1 MTPLFS
7 GELQLAGWSETHNGG
22 CKVTFWL
29 QSSDDL
35 EAFRTLTIRKGNTSG
50 QRFMAALVEVGD
62 DELPVQPI
70 DTLPEPVQK
79 AAENVHIG
87 GPLARLAGQWCAD
100 PAFRE
105 WIYVDTEAQ
114 AAEKIRAFCNIES
127 RRLLDHDLEA
137 ATKFKKLFRT
147 PYMAHI
153 KDGAL

>member
-7 GELQLAGWSETHNGG
+7 GELQLAGWSETHNAG

-35 EAFRTLTIRKGNTSG
+35 EAFRTLTIRKGNTAG

-79 AAENVHIG
+79 AAENVHVG

-100 PAFRE
+100 PVFRE
-105 WIYVDTEAQ
+105 WLGAFDESH
-114 AAEKIRAFCNIES
+114 AAAYIKKVCGVAS
-127 RRLLDHDLEA
+127 RRLLDHDVDA
-137 ATKFKKLFRT
+137 ADKFHAYVRG
-147 PYMAHI
+147 PYMDYL
-153 KDGAL
+153 KDGTQ